1 MTIDETIKEA
11 LSNGAA
17 VVFYQTDKGPSMGF
31 IETEAIT
38 DALARQEDGED
49 YYASGIITAD
59 GGDINKAEDAVD
71 STVGVLPGIWD
82 MLREVFVRVKN

>member
-11 LSNGAA
+11 MTNGAA
-17 VVFYQTDKGPSMGF
+17 VVIYQTDKGPSMGF

-49 YYASGIITAD
+49 YYASGIITAE
-59 GGDINKAEDAVD
+59 GGDINKADDVVE

-82 MLREVFVRVKN
+82 MLREVFVK